1 MLNQH
6 HLLWQRR
13 WYDTGYCRSLRNLP
27 YTKVMLD
34 KKLHKALHEE
44 ISGVPI
50 PTGATAKKICYAIL
64 NGLIMETIHI
74 DDKPSDRIAF
84 MMDLLST
91 ADKQTYVAL
100 KTQYVFLKRRGL

>member
-34 KKLHKALHEE
+34 KKLHKALHE
-44 ISGVPI
+44 
-50 PTGATAKKICYAIL
+50 
-64 NGLIMETIHI
+64 
-74 DDKPSDRIAF
+74 
-84 MMDLLST
+84 
-91 ADKQTYVAL
+91 
-100 KTQYVFLKRRGL
+100 

>member
-6 HLLWQRR
+6 HLFWQRR
-13 WYDTGYCRSLRNLP
+13 WYDTEYCRSLRNLP

-44 ISGVPI
+44 ISGV
-50 PTGATAKKICYAIL
+50 L
-64 NGLIMETIHI
+64 HI

-91 ADKQTYVAL
+91 ADKQAYVAL
-100 KTQYVFLKRRGL
+100 RKQYFFFKRRGL

>member
-13 WYDTGYCRSLRNLP
+13 WYNTGYCRSLRNLP
-27 YTKVMLD
+27 YTKVKLD
-34 KKLHKALHEE
+34 KKLHKTLHEE
-44 ISGVPI
+44 ISRVPI
-50 PTGATAKKICYAIL
+50 PTEATAKRICYAIL